1 MKVKFLQSYISKL
14 NGVSFYYEDKK
25 EIMFLSTANNTE
37 KYWRITYK
45 KDVWQDRGYSI
56 SGESLEEYEVYTK
69 STSDRDS
76 RITTFNTLKR
86 WYDVVNN

>member
-25 EIMFLSTANNTE
+25 EIMFLSTANNIE
-37 KYWRITYK
+37 KYWRIIYK

-56 SGESLEEYEVYTK
+56 SGESLEEYENLLTYSELK
-69 STSDRDS
+69 DYIK
-76 RITTFNTLKR
+76 RILET
-86 WYDVVNN
+86 NNMK

>member
-56 SGESLEEYEVYTK
+56 SGESLEEYENLLTYNEIK
-69 STSDRDS
+69 DYIK
-76 RITTFNTLKR
+76 RILET
-86 WYDVVNN
+86 NNMK

>member
-25 EIMFLSTANNTE
+25 EKMFLSSANNTE

-56 SGESLEEYEVYTK
+56 SGESLEEYENLLTYSEIK
-69 STSDRDS
+69 DYIK
-76 RITTFNTLKR
+76 RILET
-86 WYDVVNN
+86 NNMK